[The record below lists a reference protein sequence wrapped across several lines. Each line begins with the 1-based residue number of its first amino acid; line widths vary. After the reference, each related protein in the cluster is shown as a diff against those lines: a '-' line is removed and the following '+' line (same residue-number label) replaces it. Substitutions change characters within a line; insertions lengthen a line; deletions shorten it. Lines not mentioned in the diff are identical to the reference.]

1 MDIFLTLVIL
11 LILIFFGIKIT
22 SFLFRKGKESYDD
35 SVIGMSMKLKK
46 EQLRKELDAIEKQKN
61 NPDIS
66 SEYINYLNNLHD
78 TKQFY
83 TDNSFE
89 GVKKEYEE
97 FYHKELTEDE
107 YHKLMDDKFNEAQ
120 DIWNFIM
127 SSTGTI
133 NNDRTGAL
141 RMSKWCEENLTEED
155 LRPIQEMAREVSQKI
170 SQYKIGMK
178 VRGDIFSEDELN
190 EYKRIYD
197 TYWNL
202 YQEAKK

>member
-1 MDIFLTLVIL
+1 
-11 LILIFFGIKIT
+11 
-22 SFLFRKGKESYDD
+22 
-35 SVIGMSMKLKK
+35 
-46 EQLRKELDAIEKQKN
+46 
-61 NPDIS
+61 
-66 SEYINYLNNLHD
+66 
-78 TKQFY
+78 
-83 TDNSFE
+83 
-89 GVKKEYEE
+89 
-97 FYHKELTEDE
+97 
-107 YHKLMDDKFNEAQ
+107 MDDKFNDAQ
-120 DIWNFIM
+120 DICNFIM